1 MNEDIKKEIIKT
13 REELEKKL
21 DKVKDI
27 SELVGKNIDR
37 EYPQDFNELSETELD
52 AEMGKRVVF
61 LNENLNIINKINQ
74 KTSIKIVKLLLF
86 LPYSIHFMLTK
97 PVLLMKN
104 YLQLN
109 HILLVRLK
117 RMTERL
123 DRIEARLEDLE
134 GMQEILTRDD
144 HGLMRKPPMAR
155 KKTPSWPTRIS

>member
-1 MNEDIKKEIIKT
+1 MSEHMDPEIKEEIAKA
-13 REELEKKL
+13 RRDLEKKM

-27 SELVGKNIDR
+27 SDLVGKNIDR

-52 AEMGKRVVF
+52 VEMGKRVVF

-74 KTSIKIVKLLLF
+74 KTSNKIIKLLLF

-117 RMTERL
+117 RMAERL

-134 GMQEILTRDD
+134 GMQN
-144 HGLMRKPPMAR
+144 
-155 KKTPSWPTRIS
+155 

>member
-74 KTSIKIVKLLLF
+74 KTSNKIVKLLLF

-117 RMTERL
+117 RMAERL
-123 DRIEARLEDLE
+123 DRIEARLEDME

-144 HGLMRKPPMAR
+144 HNNR
-155 KKTPSWPTRIS
+155 

>member
-1 MNEDIKKEIIKT
+1 MKEDIKKEIIKT

-21 DKVKDI
+21 NGIKDI

-74 KTSIKIVKLLLF
+74 KTSNKIVKLLLF

-117 RMTERL
+117 RMAERL

-134 GMQEILTRDD
+134 GMQELLTRDG
-144 HGLMRKPPMAR
+144 HNNR
-155 KKTPSWPTRIS
+155 

>member
-21 DKVKDI
+21 DKVKNI

-52 AEMGKRVVF
+52 TEMGKRVVF

-74 KTSIKIVKLLLF
+74 KTSNKIIKLLLF
-86 LPYSIHFMLTK
+86 LPYSFHFMLTK
-97 PVLLMKN
+97 PVVLMKN

-117 RMTERL
+117 RMSERL
-123 DRIEARLEDLE
+123 DRIEARLEDQE
-134 GMQEILTRDD
+134 GM
-144 HGLMRKPPMAR
+144 KN
-155 KKTPSWPTRIS
+155 

>member
-13 REELEKKL
+13 REKLEKKL

-74 KTSIKIVKLLLF
+74 KTSNKIVKLLLF

-117 RMTERL
+117 RMAERL
-123 DRIEARLEDLE
+123 DQIEARLEDME
-134 GMQEILTRDD
+134 GMQEFLTRDG
-144 HGLMRKPPMAR
+144 HNNR
-155 KKTPSWPTRIS
+155 

>member
-21 DKVKDI
+21 DGVKDI

-37 EYPQDFNELSETELD
+37 EYLQDFNELSETELD
-52 AEMGKRVVF
+52 VEMGKRVVF
-61 LNENLNIINKINQ
+61 LNENLNIINKINR
-74 KTSIKIVKLLLF
+74 KTSSKIVKLLLF

-117 RMTERL
+117 RMAERL
-123 DRIEARLEDLE
+123 DRIEARLDDLE
-134 GMQEILTRDD
+134 GMHELLTRDG
-144 HGLMRKPPMAR
+144 HNNR
-155 KKTPSWPTRIS
+155 

>member
-144 HGLMRKPPMAR
+144 HNNR
-155 KKTPSWPTRIS
+155 

>member
-52 AEMGKRVVF
+52 TEMGKRVVF

-74 KTSIKIVKLLLF
+74 KTSNKIVKLLLF
-86 LPYSIHFMLTK
+86 LPYSFHFMLTK
-97 PVLLMKN
+97 PVVLMKN

-117 RMTERL
+117 RMSERL
-123 DRIEARLEDLE
+123 DRIEARLEDQE
-134 GMQEILTRDD
+134 GM
-144 HGLMRKPPMAR
+144 KN
-155 KKTPSWPTRIS
+155 

>member
-74 KTSIKIVKLLLF
+74 KTSNKIVKLLLF

-117 RMTERL
+117 RMAERL
-123 DRIEARLEDLE
+123 DRIETRLEDME
-134 GMQEILTRDD
+134 DMQN
-144 HGLMRKPPMAR
+144 
-155 KKTPSWPTRIS
+155 

>member
-21 DKVKDI
+21 NGVKDI

-74 KTSIKIVKLLLF
+74 KTGNKIVKLLLF
-86 LPYSIHFMLTK
+86 LPYLIHFMLTK
-97 PVLLMKN
+97 PVVLMKN

-117 RMTERL
+117 RMAERL
-123 DRIEARLEDLE
+123 DRIDARLEDLE
-134 GMQEILTRDD
+134 GMQN
-144 HGLMRKPPMAR
+144 
-155 KKTPSWPTRIS
+155 

>member
-21 DKVKDI
+21 NGIKDI

-74 KTSIKIVKLLLF
+74 KTSNKIVKLLLF

-109 HILLVRLK
+109 HVLLVRLK

-123 DRIEARLEDLE
+123 DRIETRLEDLE
-134 GMQEILTRDD
+134 GMQELLTRDG
-144 HGLMRKPPMAR
+144 HNNR
-155 KKTPSWPTRIS
+155 

>member
-21 DKVKDI
+21 NGIKDI

-74 KTSIKIVKLLLF
+74 KTSNKIVKLLLF

-123 DRIEARLEDLE
+123 DRIETRLEDLE
-134 GMQEILTRDD
+134 GMQELLTRDG
-144 HGLMRKPPMAR
+144 HNNR
-155 KKTPSWPTRIS
+155 